1 MRKLVRDG
9 RHVKMAEIQK
19 VQKTKKFRAFPKH
32 LFHVFGGP
40 FSRRLLEFFCY
51 AKEFHEGSAR
61 LACARPEPL
70 QGGRVPSVRSQSLR
84 MQARILYLT

>member
-19 VQKTKKFRAFPKH
+19 GQKTKKFGAPPKH

-40 FSRRLLEFFCY
+40 VSRRLLEFFCY
-51 AKEFHEGSAR
+51 AKKFQRGS
-61 LACARPEPL
+61 PGTIQE
-70 QGGRVPSVRSQSLR
+70 
-84 MQARILYLT
+84 